1 MATETVINRPA
12 PFVEDIG
19 KRLSEQALALQNV
32 PVVTTGVTGIS
43 RQPGETDAGFQARQD
58 AARAFTTRQQ
68 NLAGIAPQVAGQDQ
82 LQRDAQTL
90 AQAGIGSFQP
100 FLQSAQAQAGLA
112 SGLGTVAL
120 GGLGA
125 AGQELTG
132 AGTALGTAG
141 ATLGGVPLG
150 AQAFQQDVSQFMSP
164 YQSQVIDATLSE
176 FDRNRA
182 IQEQSIRDQ
191 QAALGALGSGRAG
204 VQLAE
209 FGTGAARERALLQA
223 GLLQQGFNQAQGA
236 RQQDIANRFGLGQA
250 QAGLAG
256 QQAGFAGQR
265 AGLAQATQGLGQFR
279 SGLAGQQAQFGQGLQ
294 QIQGTDIA
302 RLGQLGALNQAQAQ
316 AQADATREAAR
327 MAAFQPQEEL
337 NRFADI
343 TTGIMG
349 GMRGTGTAS
358 TNIPNPTPLQTA
370 LGVGTT
376 LAGIYGAINNPGKIN
391 FSL

>member
-12 PFVEDIG
+12 PFVEEIG
-19 KRLSEQALALQNV
+19 KKLSEQALRLQNV
-32 PVVTTGVTGIS
+32 PVVTTGIGGIT
-43 RQPGETDAGFQARQD
+43 RQAGETDAGFQARQD
-58 AARAFTTRQQ
+58 AARAFTTRQE
-68 NLAGIAPQVAGQDQ
+68 NLAGIAPTVAGQDV
-82 LQRDAQTL
+82 LQQTAARL
-90 AQAGIGSFQP
+90 GAEAAGIDPTTGQKTGLASFEP

-112 SGLGTVAL
+112 SGLGS
-120 GGLGA
+120 A
-125 AGQELTG
+125 ALTG
-132 AGTALGTAG
+132 IG
-141 ATLGGVPLG
+141 ATQAQLAGIPTG
-150 AQAFQQDVSQFMSP
+150 AMTTAETQQFMSP
-164 YQSQVIDATLSE
+164 YQSQVIDATLQE

-223 GLLQQGFNQAQGA
+223 GLLQQGFNQAQAA
-236 RQQDIANRFGLGQA
+236 RQQDIANRFGLAQA
-250 QAGLAG
+250 QSGIAG
-256 QQAGFAGQR
+256 Q
-265 AGLAQATQGLGQFR
+265 LQGLGGFR

-294 QIQGTDIA
+294 AMQGTDIA

-349 GMRGTGTAS
+349 GMRGTGTAT

-370 LGVGTT
+370 LGVGST
-376 LAGIYGAINNPGKIN
+376 LAGIYGGLKTGNPN
-391 FSL
+391 FLKF